1 MYGVGTLFAIMKWKI
16 GNLTDEG
23 SKGKLHSIKSLDSVG
38 PQDIPPGL
46 KHQKLIQT
54 SEKGHCSRENVCLPV
69 CLSACLSVYK
79 ALSDSALFSGRSLGP
94 PTRTPRGNQGSSGST
109 GATVVPT
116 MIIISIP
123 DQNHDVEDQILRL
136 RSFQVSHRLL
146 SHLFPHMQSVLNTF
160 TYLPASVSTHGRE
173 IINWYELPPLHQNQ
187 GRASQAALMWPS
199 GDWSSL
205 TNCRTISSYG
215 FRTCMVE
222 TRYNATRNH
231 RVMCGDRFET
241 IDPGRDIS
249 E

>member
-1 MYGVGTLFAIMKWKI
+1 MKWKI

-23 SKGKLHSIKSLDSVG
+23 SKGKLHYIKSLDSVG

-54 SEKGHCSRENVCLPV
+54 SEKGHCSRENVWPAFV
-69 CLSACLSVYK
+69 CLQSIVRLNSLFWEIIDVPTRF
-79 ALSDSALFSGRSLGP
+79 ALFQSRE
-94 PTRTPRGNQGSSGST
+94 NQGSSGST